1 MDVKNRFII
10 LKKTKYGEADL
21 ILHALGAG
29 GEKMSFI
36 ARGALKSRKR
46 FGGGVLDPLHF
57 VQFTYRPGAEGKL
70 STVKEATLIS
80 DFAGL
85 RADYDRLSFA
95 LKILDV
101 IGRVSQEGDT
111 VSASVF
117 NLLGHTLRALES
129 TSDFECLK
137 LQFWLKFLHQQGVLT
152 PEPWMTPFLKSTI
165 AEHARIGQEG
175 RDEIRRIA
183 GLEML
188 VDQYVRHATL
198 S

>member
-21 ILHALGAG
+21 ILNALAVT
-29 GEKMSFI
+29 GEKMGFI
-36 ARGALKSRKR
+36 ARGALKSKKR

-57 VQFTYRPGAEGKL
+57 VQLTYHQSGEGKL
-70 STVKEATLIS
+70 HTIKEATLIS

-85 RADYDRLSFA
+85 RSDYDRLEFA

-111 VSASVF
+111 ASEFVF
-117 NLLGHTLRALES
+117 NLLGHTLKALE
-129 TSDFECLK
+129 TSKDVEALK

-152 PEPWMTPFLKSTI
+152 PEPWMTPFLKATI
-165 AEHARIGQEG
+165 ADHTSIAEAG
-175 RDEIRRIA
+175 RAESRRIV

-188 VDQYVRHATL
+188 VDQYVKHATL
-198 S
+198 